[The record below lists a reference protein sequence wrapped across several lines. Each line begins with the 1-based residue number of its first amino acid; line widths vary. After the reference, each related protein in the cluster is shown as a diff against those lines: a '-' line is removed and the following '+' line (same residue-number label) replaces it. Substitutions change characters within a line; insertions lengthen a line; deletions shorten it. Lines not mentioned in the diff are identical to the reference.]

1 MSLQDLP
8 KDLLISEEDWKQTP
22 PAVRALVLQ
31 QHELIAQLIKRVE
44 ELEARLG
51 QNSQNSSRPPS
62 SDPPYQRDKRES
74 KGTGKPGAKKG
85 HKGHQQALLTP
96 TEVVPVPPKPCECG
110 CQQVENLKA
119 FYTHQHIELPEIEMQ
134 ITHFVLQEG
143 KCMACG
149 RTCKGVVPEGFQVG
163 YGPRFTGLI
172 GELSASQRSSRSAV
186 KEFCQSLLGIAISS
200 GGIQRCVD
208 RVSEAILPHYVAI
221 AERARSIMV
230 NFIDETSWYQ
240 HGVLAW
246 LWVMVNSSVA
256 FFSIK
261 ASRSKKAFE
270 ELIGHWAGILVSD
283 GYGVYRKWVNQR
295 QTCLAHL
302 IRKAKGLAERKD
314 PVVARFGERV
324 VSELRRLIQ
333 WANAPPTQGEV
344 ATWYARMCHLIDR
357 HRDRK
362 DEVGRLAKH
371 LDREMAHLWVFLI
384 EDGVEPTNNR
394 AERALRFAVLWRRMM
409 QGSFNEKGDRW
420 VERVLSLR
428 ETCRLRGLPTYP
440 VLVEALTCSFQNR
453 TPDVSWI

>member
-8 KDLLISEEDWKQTP
+8 QDLLISEEDWKQTP

-51 QNSQNSSRPPS
+51 QNSRNSSRPPS

-96 TEVVPVPPKPCECG
+96 TEVVPIPPKPCECG
-110 CQQVENLKA
+110 CQEFENLRA

-143 KCMACG
+143 ECTGCG

-186 KEFCQSLLGIAISS
+186 KEFCQSVLGIAISS

-221 AERARSIMV
+221 AERARSAMV

-246 LWVMVNSSVA
+246 LWVMVNPLGSFLQYQGQPVEKGFRRVDRALGRDSGKRWLRSLSQVGESQADLSCPSSSA
-256 FFSIK
+256 K
-261 ASRSKKAFE
+261 PWDLPRE
-270 ELIGHWAGILVSD
+270 
-283 GYGVYRKWVNQR
+283 R
-295 QTCLAHL
+295 
-302 IRKAKGLAERKD
+302 IRWSPAL
-314 PVVARFGERV
+314 
-324 VSELRRLIQ
+324 VSELPPSFAASFTGPMHLRL
-333 WANAPPTQGEV
+333 
-344 ATWYARMCHLIDR
+344 
-357 HRDRK
+357 K
-362 DEVGRLAKH
+362 
-371 LDREMAHLWVFLI
+371 
-384 EDGVEPTNNR
+384 
-394 AERALRFAVLWRRMM
+394 ERFPHGMPECV
-409 QGSFNEKGDRW
+409 
-420 VERVLSLR
+420 
-428 ETCRLRGLPTYP
+428 
-440 VLVEALTCSFQNR
+440 
-453 TPDVSWI
+453 I